1 MAGTS
6 AKKAPTKIET
16 VRHALFIEKD
26 EQDEMRKA
34 LKKYKPESLLI
45 LGTSDKMIAKIR
57 ESLGLPE
64 LEKTI
69 YINEVAT
76 EEEMEKARNIRVTQ
90 GKHVIPVPTFE
101 IKKDFSGYILDPLQ
115 IFRSKGY
122 GNNPYISEKSIIRPT
137 FSYLGN
143 FTISDSVFRQI
154 AERVAKKMPEIYE
167 VTRTRVENYG
177 DGIYIYM
184 EAVINYGLNI
194 IEVLQRFRKNVK
206 KEIEKQTA
214 MNVLK
219 VDLVAKG
226 LHMPEE
232 KK

>member
-1 MAGTS
+1 
-6 AKKAPTKIET
+6 
-16 VRHALFIEKD
+16 
-26 EQDEMRKA
+26 
-34 LKKYKPESLLI
+34 
-45 LGTSDKMIAKIR
+45 
-57 ESLGLPE
+57 
-64 LEKTI
+64 
-69 YINEVAT
+69 
-76 EEEMEKARNIRVTQ
+76 
-90 GKHVIPVPTFE
+90 
-101 IKKDFSGYILDPLQ
+101 
-115 IFRSKGY
+115 
-122 GNNPYISEKSIIRPT
+122 
-137 FSYLGN
+137 
-143 FTISDSVFRQI
+143 
-154 AERVAKKMPEIYE
+154 MPEIYE

-232 KK
+232 KKSSYKD

>member
-1 MAGTS
+1 M
-6 AKKAPTKIET
+6 K
-16 VRHALFIEKD
+16 
-26 EQDEMRKA
+26 KA
-34 LKKYKPESLLI
+34 LKKYKPDSLLI
-45 LGTSDKMIAKIR
+45 LGTSDKMIEKII
-57 ESLGLPE
+57 ESLELPK
-64 LEKTI
+64 LQKTI
-69 YINEVAT
+69 YITDVAT

-115 IFRSKGY
+115 IFKSKGN
-122 GNNPYISEKSIIRPT
+122 GGNPYISEKSIIRPT

-177 DGIYIYM
+177 DGISIYM
-184 EAVINYGLNI
+184 EAILNYGHNI
-194 IEVLQRFRKNVK
+194 IEVLQTFKTKVK
-206 KEIEKQTA
+206 KEIEKQTT
-214 MNVLK
+214 MNVIK

-226 LHMPEE
+226 IHMD
-232 KK
+232 